1 MRVAWEVV
9 EYLSGFAIVVKC
21 LSSALIFWLGCADFF
36 GGDLLFVGDASVF
49 CGGEGMKKMF
59 FPL

>member
-1 MRVAWEVV
+1 VRVAWEVV
-9 EYLSGFAIVVKC
+9 EYLSGFAVVVKC

-49 CGGEGMKKMF
+49 VVGRG
-59 FPL
+59 